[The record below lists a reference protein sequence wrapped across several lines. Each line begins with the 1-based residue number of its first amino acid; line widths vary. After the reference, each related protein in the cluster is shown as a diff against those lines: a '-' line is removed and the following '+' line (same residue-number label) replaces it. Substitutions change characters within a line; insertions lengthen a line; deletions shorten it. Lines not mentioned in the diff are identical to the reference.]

1 MIIRE
6 SELKTGLPKKT
17 TSICPEC
24 GKTVEATIRE
34 KDGKVVMEKT
44 CKAHGFFDDV
54 VWTNVKKYLQVEQFI
69 FDGIGVENPKLKESR
84 CPDNCGLCPAHIS
97 HCALAILDLTNRCDL
112 KCPIC
117 FANANAAGYVYE
129 PTFEQVVDMMKML
142 RAQLPVPVKA
152 IQFSGGEPTLYP
164 RFIDVLKKAKELGF
178 AQIQAASNGLNFS
191 KSQEFV
197 DECHASGLHTVYLQ
211 FDGMKDEVYLQAR
224 GRSLLDIK
232 KKAVEHFVNSKTG
245 PVSTVLVPTLVKTIN
260 DDQIGPILN
269 FAIKNNKA
277 VRGVNYQP
285 VSFSGRI
292 TKEDRQKQ
300 RFTITDL
307 IQDLIDATGGALDWD
322 DFFPPPFV
330 APISELVS
338 ALKGTP
344 QMAFTNHPHCGVATF
359 CYIDKNDKL
368 VPVTK
373 FIDAPGMMKEMMR
386 LSDKAGGT
394 GMQVALKLVRAAGKL
409 KSKESRNKSL
419 AKQFDKYLG
428 KYVKEDQMPPGL
440 NIQDM
445 INSLL
450 VQGDKKSVG
459 AFTWKTLYIGGM
471 HFQDAYN
478 YDVER
483 LKRCNIHYPTP
494 DGRLIPFCAYNTG
507 HVYRTEVEKK
517 FSVPLSEW
525 KDSKVAKGAK

>member
-17 TSICPEC
+17 TSLCPDC
-24 GKTVEATIRE
+24 GKTIEATLRE
-34 KDGKVVMEKT
+34 KDGAVVMEKT
-44 CKAHGFFDDV
+44 CKEHGFFDDV
-54 VWTNVKKYLQVEQFI
+54 VWSDAKKYLQVEKFI
-69 FDGIGVENPKLKESR
+69 YDGIGVKDTPLKESK

-142 RAQLPVPVKA
+142 RAQRPVPCKA

-164 RFIDVLKKAKELGF
+164 RFIDVLKEAKKLGF
-178 AQIQAASNGLNFS
+178 SQIQAASNGLNFA

-197 DECHASGLHTVYLQ
+197 DECHKAGLHTVYLQ
-211 FDGMKDEVYLQAR
+211 FDGLSDDNYMAAR
-224 GRSLLDIK
+224 GRKLLDIK

-245 PVSTVLVPTLVKTIN
+245 PVSTVLVPTIVKGIN
-260 DDQIGPILN
+260 DDQIGEILQ
-269 FAIKNNKA
+269 FAIKNSKA

-285 VSFSGRI
+285 VAFAGRI
-292 TKEDRQKQ
+292 SVEERKRQ

-307 IQDLIDATGGALDWD
+307 IARLEEATDGALTPD

-330 APISELVS
+330 APISELIS
-338 ALKGTP
+338 TLKGEP

-359 CYIDKNDKL
+359 CYIDKNGKL
-368 VPVTK
+368 VPVTR
-373 FIDAPGMMKEMMR
+373 FIDAPGMMQEMMR
-386 LSDKAGGT
+386 LSGKASGA
-394 GMQVALKLVRAAGKL
+394 GMQIGLKLVRAAGKL
-409 KSKESRNKSL
+409 KSKEAQKKSL
-419 AKQFDKYLG
+419 AKNFDKYLG
-428 KYVKEDQMPPGL
+428 KYVKKDKLPDGL
-440 NIQDM
+440 DIQDM

-450 VQGDKKSVG
+450 VSGDKKSVG
-459 AFTWKTLYIGGM
+459 AFTWKTLYLGGM
-471 HFQDAYN
+471 HFQDSYN

-494 DGRLIPFCAYNTG
+494 DGRLIPFCAYNSG
-507 HVYRTEVEKK
+507 HVYRAEVEKK
-517 FSVPLSEW
+517 FSVPLKEW
-525 KDSKVAKGAK
+525 KGGKVLE